1 MLTKANQK
9 QIQILM
15 KYYTIGNDG
24 AVARGLSYMVRSA
37 LRKSEQIELRKIA
50 EQLSVINHPEFKA

>member
-9 QIQILM
+9 QVQVLM

-24 AVARGLSYMVRSA
+24 AVARGLSYMIRAA
-37 LRKSEQIELRKIA
+37 LRQSEQLELRKIA
-50 EQLSVINHPEFKA
+50 AQLNVNNHPEFIC